1 MVIYKKFQFKEAIM
15 KRIFF
20 CVMSFFVVAVLLA
33 AGSEKLFSHIP
44 YKSAQWKSKTTVTG
58 TGNPMTIEQTVFF
71 KNGKMRTEAKM
82 KNSSTGQ
89 IQDTVTI
96 VDDKF
101 IYSYDKNKKQGTKMS
116 VGSEGSMNP
125 EKQNIEMSKCRK
137 NATKK
142 GSEKVNG
149 VQCTIYEYTCM
160 INNAKFVIT
169 EWRNKDG
176 YPIRT
181 VSKYQ
186 NIVTTVDTYDLK
198 TNISL
203 SDSLFKPEQDVKFM
217 DMEKIMGE
225 SMKKSVI
232 PSQKSKIKDKSDEDE
247 EDSSDDEDEGVD
259 AGEMMKDMMKKYM
272 NK

>member
-1 MVIYKKFQFKEAIM
+1 MKKIFCFVISFLFVLTV
-15 KRIFF
+15 IF
-20 CVMSFFVVAVLLA
+20 A
-33 AGSEKLFSHIP
+33 AGSDSLFSHIP
-44 YKSAQWKSKTTVTG
+44 YKSAQWKSKTIVSG
-58 TGNPMTIEQTVFF
+58 KDKPMVIEQTVFY
-71 KNGKMRTEAKM
+71 KSGKMRTEAKM

-96 VDDKF
+96 VDNKF

-116 VGSEGSMNP
+116 VGSEGHMNP

-142 GSEKVNG
+142 GNEKVNG
-149 VQCTIYEYTCM
+149 VQCTIYEYTCT
-160 INNAKFVIT
+160 INNAKFAIT

-186 NIVTTVDTYDLK
+186 DIVTTVDTYELK

-203 SDSLFKPEQDVKFM
+203 SDDLFKPESDVKFM
-217 DMEKIMGE
+217 DMEKMMDE
-225 SMKKSVI
+225 SIKKSVI
-232 PSQKSKIKDKSDEDE
+232 PGQKSKIKSDEDE
-247 EDSSDDEDEGVD
+247 KDDSSNEDEGMD